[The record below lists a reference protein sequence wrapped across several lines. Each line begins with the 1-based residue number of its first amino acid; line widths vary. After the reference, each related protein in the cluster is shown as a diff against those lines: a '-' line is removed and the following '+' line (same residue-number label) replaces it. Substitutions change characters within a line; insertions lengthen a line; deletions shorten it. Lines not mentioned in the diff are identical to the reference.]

1 MKHLPLLFSKILGMD
16 ASFYL
21 TEDDYAA
28 QRFLYAGIEQLKE
41 LSEMKKA
48 GAYDFETVVL
58 IEEKPNTV
66 VLIEEKSKNIFSR
79 DVGAAIGGLI
89 LVERE
94 KAEKP
99 NENDTGTCLVFTPAV
114 SDKET
119 KIIFA
124 ELMNTMLPIEN
135 ASSETPVYQLE
146 ISAAELADDIRKY
159 YADAA
164 KSAFEESNKK
174 LSYESV
180 YSQSRAEKALLTL
193 QMAGEIFEDLDVGRP
208 FLSKDI
214 SVLEICC
221 GNGMSTL
228 ALHEKGIEPLC
239 IDINAEDVC
248 TGLSHSVL
256 KPEKTIIADASVLS
270 RLIDGEQFDTVIGFM
285 VGTVYEFNKNL
296 WFSIADEAV
305 KMLKSG
311 GCLLLTLREKHEA
324 DWIAEYLKTSGID
337 GKVIDNRDAETNY
350 DSWIYAAR
358 Q

>member
-21 TEDDYAA
+21 TEDDDAA

-48 GAYDFETVVL
+48 EAYDFETVL
-58 IEEKPNTV
+58 LLEEKPNTV
-66 VLIEEKSKNIFSR
+66 LLLEEKPKNNISR
-79 DVGAAIGGLI
+79 GVGAAICGLV

-119 KIIFA
+119 KTIFA
-124 ELMNTMLPIEN
+124 ELMNTMIPIEN

-174 LSYESV
+174 QSYESV
-180 YSQSRAEKALLTL
+180 YSQPRAEKAFLTL
-193 QMAGEIFEDLDVGRP
+193 QTAEDIFKDLSVDRP
-208 FLSKDI
+208 FLSNI
-214 SVLEICC
+214 MSVLEICC

-228 ALHEKGIEPLC
+228 ALHENGIEPLC
-239 IDINAEDVC
+239 VDINAEDVC
-248 TGLSHSVL
+248 IGLSHGVL
-256 KPEKTIIADASVLS
+256 KPERTIVADASVLS

-285 VGTVYEFNKNL
+285 IGTVYEFNKNL

-305 KMLKSG
+305 KMLKPC

-324 DWIAEYLKTSGID
+324 DWIAEYLKTKGID
-337 GKVIDNRDAETNY
+337 GKVIDNRDDETNY

-358 Q
+358 K